1 MPRTKRQ
8 VTTSILRIE
17 MGIILFIIKGNSII
31 NYKFYK
37 KLKTKG
43 NKFIKLT
50 FIIENR
56 SLKVKKMRISSF
68 PILPHMRSYF
78 LQFIDYKW
86 VYHKLYQICS
96 WIGKLKKGL

>member
-1 MPRTKRQ
+1 
-8 VTTSILRIE
+8 
-17 MGIILFIIKGNSII
+17 MGIILFIIQRNRII

-56 SLKVKKMRISSF
+56 SLKVQKMRIRSF
-68 PILPHMRSYF
+68 TILPQMRFYF
-78 LQFIDYKW
+78 LQFIDYKR
-86 VYHKLYQICS
+86 VYHKLYQICV